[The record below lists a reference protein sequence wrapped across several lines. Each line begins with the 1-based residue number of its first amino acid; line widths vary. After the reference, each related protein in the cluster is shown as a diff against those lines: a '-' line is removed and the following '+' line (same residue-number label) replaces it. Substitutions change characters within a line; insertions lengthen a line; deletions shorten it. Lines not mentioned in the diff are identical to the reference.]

1 MNDSKEWAGLAP
13 PLQTLIRKHQ
23 DKCPILLG
31 ALAKDLGLMV
41 KTATLP
47 ADISGEIKET
57 NGVVTIRINRH
68 DVKARQRYTL
78 AHEIAHFLLHK
89 HLLREGISDDVLY
102 RSAQSNEI
110 EAEANRLAA
119 DILMPMKHVDIFYKI
134 HFKGKKDSL
143 LYEAIAEELGVST
156 TALKYRLGV
165 N

>member
-1 MNDSKEWAGLAP
+1 MNDSKEWARLAAP
-13 PLQTLIRKHQ
+13 QQALIRKYQ
-23 DKCPILLG
+23 EKCPILLG

-41 KTATLP
+41 KMATLP

-57 NGVVTIRINRH
+57 DGIVTIRINRH

-110 EAEANRLAA
+110 EVEANHLAA
-119 DILMPMKHVDIFYKI
+119 DILMPMNHVNNYYKI
-134 HFKGKKDSL
+134 HFKGKKDAL
-143 LYEAIAEELGVST
+143 LYEAIAEDMGVST

-165 N
+165 S